1 MNFDGQHRLR
11 RVQLVNWG
19 TFNGAFDL
27 AVPRSGLLVTGP
39 SGSGKSSLLDALAA
53 VLVHPKWLQFNAA
66 AQEGGV
72 TDRARSLLS
81 YVRGAHKREADAESG
96 EVATAYLRPGATW
109 SGIALTFDDG
119 DGRLTTLIRLFH
131 LARGANAVTDVS
143 SLFVLADEAVEL
155 LTLAPFAQNGL
166 QQRQLKA
173 AHPTWPVAPTYPPF
187 AARLQRRLG
196 LASDQ
201 AQRLLHKTQSA
212 KSLTSLDT
220 LLREFMLDA
229 PDTFELV
236 QQAIA
241 QFQELAAAHS
251 SVVDARRQVETLHPL
266 QQIAVEHG
274 ELESR
279 QAVLAEEQLHLDAV
293 RLHLQL
299 QRSAAQE
306 QQLADTLTG
315 LEIEVQR
322 ADAALAER
330 RRDRD
335 TAKSAVDGLG
345 GQELTALERDADD
358 QAQRLER
365 VTRQRARAEQLASG
379 CGLTLP
385 DTAAEWSAFQATVSA
400 RLAELAETTEQK
412 ERRYSLSGAHADAQ
426 QQLRRLQADLDSLNR
441 QGSTIEP
448 GLLALRDDLLR
459 STRVPRERLPFAGEL
474 LAVHAEHAE
483 WTGAIER
490 VLYSFARTLLVPDD
504 LYPHVSELIEQ
515 RHLGLRLR
523 YDRVPSSYREAGTP
537 SDSRS
542 LTLRLDVVDC
552 EFAGWLRATVAT
564 RFDYACV
571 GSVAELR
578 AVQRGVTRTGQVRHS
593 ATRHEKDDR
602 TKVDDRRFWAL
613 GSSTDAKRDALQTAI
628 AEAQEAEQ
636 GARNQRDHAEQRR
649 DARQQQAAEL
659 DQLASM
665 EWPELDRAGVAL
677 QLEQTRARAA
687 RLRATNADLAAALN
701 AFEVAESAVR
711 QAEKLQRSLLE
722 EQSGVRHRWSALTE
736 RRARWSEELTPL
748 PPVPPATHAA
758 LTTRFAEA
766 SDEPDVA
773 ARAIAH
779 DLASAAQKVTA
790 RLEQNHRRTER
801 IMQDYKQNWPARAAD
816 LAIQADFLPDYLTIL
831 EALRADRLPEFEDRF
846 FDLLQ
851 SQSRNNIGAIAQVL
865 NNSRREI
872 RERVDPIN
880 ASLLRTEFA
889 PGRHLHV
896 RVDDRRLPEVTEFL
910 RTLAEI
916 TSGSLE
922 DALGSD
928 LSSEARTAAEQRFV
942 VLRDL
947 LTRLASSEPINQR
960 WRNQC
965 LDTRLHV
972 QFVAEVRDGDGRV
985 VDLYTGAGGLSG
997 GERQKLVVFCL
1008 AAALR
1013 YQLAR
1018 DGDDQPNYGLV
1029 VLDEAFDKTDPAFT
1043 RAGLDVFRSFGFQL
1057 VLATPLK
1064 MLQTLEDYV
1073 GGAAVVLNEPGVGSR
1088 FEVMLFEDAEQTQR
1102 IPSDGARVD
1111 STEPS
1116 GSHLSATQPTL
1127 GEPSDAQP
1135 TLSEPSD
1142 AQRPPGQPTLDGHQ
1156 ENLV

>member
-1 MNFDGQHRLR
+1 MTFEGQHRLR

-27 AVPRSGLLVTGP
+27 VVPRSGLLVTGP

-53 VLVHPKWLQFNAA
+53 VLVHPKWLRFNAA

-72 TDRARSLLS
+72 TDRARSLVS

-109 SGIALTFDDG
+109 SGIALTFDAG
-119 DGRLTTLIRLFH
+119 DGRLTTLIRLLH
-131 LARGANAVTDVS
+131 LPRGANAVTDVN
-143 SLFVLADEAVEL
+143 SLFVLADESVEL
-155 LTLAPFAQNGL
+155 LSLAPYAENGL

-173 AHPTWPVAPTYPPF
+173 AHPGWPVSPTYPPF

-229 PDTFELV
+229 PDTFDLV

-241 QFQELAAAHS
+241 QFQELAAAHA
-251 SVVDARRQVETLHPL
+251 SVVDARRQVETLQPL
-266 QQIAVEHG
+266 QQIATEHR

-279 QAVLAEEQLHLDAV
+279 QATLAEEQLHLDAV
-293 RLHLQL
+293 RLELHL
-299 QRSAAQE
+299 QRSAAE
-306 QQLADTLTG
+306 AERLADTLAG
-315 LEIEVQR
+315 LEQEVQR

-335 TAKSAVDGLG
+335 AAKSAVDGLG
-345 GQELTALERDADD
+345 GQELATLDRNTDELTERLD
-358 QAQRLER
+358 R

-379 CGLTLP
+379 CGLSLP
-385 DTAAEWSAFQATVSA
+385 DAGADWDPFQLRVSA
-400 RLAELAETTEQK
+400 RLTELAETTEQK
-412 ERRYSLSGAHADAQ
+412 ERRYSLSGAHADAH
-426 QQLRRLQADLDSLNR
+426 QQLRRLEAELESLDR
-441 QGSTIEP
+441 QRSTIDP

-459 STRVPRERLPFAGEL
+459 STGVSRERLPFAGEL
-474 LAVHAEHAE
+474 LAVRPEHAE

-490 VLYSFARTLLVPDD
+490 VLFSFARTLLVPDD

-523 YDRVPSSYREAGTP
+523 YDRVPSVLREAGAP

-542 LTLRLDVVDC
+542 LTLRLAVVDS
-552 EFAGWLRATVAT
+552 EFAGWLRSTLAA

-571 GSVAELR
+571 DSVAELR

-602 TKVDDRRFWAL
+602 TRVDDRRHWAL
-613 GSSTDAKRDALQTAI
+613 GSSTAAKRDALQAAI
-628 AEAQEAEQ
+628 AEAREAEQ

-649 DARQQQAAEL
+649 DAKQEQAGQL
-659 DQLASM
+659 GQLAAW
-665 EWPELDRAGVAL
+665 EWADLDRAGVAD
-677 QLEQTRARAA
+677 QLELTRARAA
-687 RLRATNADLAAALN
+687 KLRATNVDLAAAVN
-701 AFEVAESAVR
+701 AFEAAEHAVTD
-711 QAEKLQRSLLE
+711 AENVQRGLITQ
-722 EQSGVRHRWSALTE
+722 QSRTQHRWEALTD
-736 RRARWSEELTPL
+736 RRTGWSEELGQL
-748 PPVPPATHAA
+748 QPVPVATRDA
-758 LTTRFAEA
+758 LTTRFAAA
-766 SDEPDVA
+766 SDDPEVA
-773 ARAIAH
+773 ARTV
-779 DLASAAQKVTA
+779 SAELVAATQRVTG

-831 EALRADRLPEFEDRF
+831 DGLRADRLPEFEDRF

-851 SQSRNNIGAIAQVL
+851 GQSRNNIGAIAQVL

-896 RVDDRRLPEVTEFL
+896 RVDDRRLPEVTDFL

-928 LSSEARTAAEQRFV
+928 LSAEARIAAEQRFV

-947 LTRLASSEPINQR
+947 LTRLASSEPANQR

-972 QFVAEVRDGDGRV
+972 QFVAEVRERDGRV

-1088 FEVMLFEDAEQTQR
+1088 FEVMLFDDAEQTAQA
-1102 IPSDGARVD
+1102 PSEDANSARPAQESLV
-1111 STEPS
+1111 
-1116 GSHLSATQPTL
+1116 QPT
-1127 GEPSDAQP
+1127 P
-1135 TLSEPSD
+1135 TQESRTKQS
-1142 AQRPPGQPTLDGHQ
+1142 LDGHQ
-1156 ENLV
+1156 ESLV